1 ALAHP
6 VQRDRRDMFGAVVDD
21 VLVNLICDGKDI
33 PFLAQLS
40 DELELLAAEYL
51 TGRVIWSVDDNCFG
65 LVIKRRS
72 KFLFIKRPI
81 GSSQLNVAWSRARND
96 RVRTVILV
104 ERLEND
110 NFISG

>member
-1 ALAHP
+1 MHLSNRTRNAWRCNDVSHAPARDAECLRHPIHDDRALAHP

-51 TGRVIWSVDDNCFG
+51 TGRVIWSVDDNCFE
-65 LVIKRRS
+65 
-72 KFLFIKRPI
+72 I
-81 GSSQLNVAWSRARND
+81 GRASCRE
-96 RVRTVILV
+96 RVLM
-104 ERLEND
+104 L
-110 NFISG
+110 S